1 VRVTIT
7 SVDYAPEDLYEQVPI
22 LVELLRPIPGSDRP
36 DYWLGRLL
44 HPVEWYVGGEEREV
58 THLVVSTRLMGGRF
72 VHGARDL
79 PISIAYVKDLSVL
92 GDDRL
97 EFSKCMFVAL
107 GACDVG

>member
-1 VRVTIT
+1 MRVTIT

-72 VHGARDL
+72 VPGARDL

-107 GACDVG
+107 GVCDVG